1 MLPGG
6 HEDDAMH
13 DADRAMP
20 DHTRAMRA
28 ALARAPLRDGWLET
42 PELREDYRGPRDI
55 RYVRFGAAGRD
66 RPALATLARIVAATP
81 DAAACED
88 AGRALDFR
96 ALRAAI
102 GRLAAAIRASGTE
115 GPVGLLLSNT
125 VACPVAA
132 LACLAAGR
140 VGLLLEAAAP
150 PAWNEA
156 ILRQVRAGLILAEDA
171 AEGAAFGLP
180 CIGTEAVFAPGAA
193 AFPPEE
199 AWLGQDA
206 PAFIICTSGSTGQT
220 RALVH
225 SQRTVLH
232 QVAGLIDELHLS
244 PRDRFLMAT
253 SAATTAG
260 LFTLLTVLCGSALH
274 LLALGRGGVPALRAA
289 LTTRPVTVLRA
300 GPSLMR
306 VVARLPDAAA
316 MLAGLRILRS
326 TGEPLLHADVEV
338 MRGCLPPGCLI
349 NNAYGATELSG
360 TGWFVHPGDAQDPVR
375 VAAGIL
381 DPGTE
386 AKIVDAGGR
395 PCPPGEVGELWM
407 RSRFAAL
414 GEWQEGRL
422 VPGRLEPDPADP
434 SLRIHRTGDLARLTP
449 DGAFVVLGRMDRMVK
464 VNGARVELA
473 EVEAVLRRS
482 PEVAQA
488 AVVATEAG
496 GRVLLVG
503 FVVPADASH
512 AGIEVRLR
520 DLLAQSLPAA
530 MRPTRI
536 AVIAAIP
543 LLPGGKRDDGAL
555 LRLVGAA

>member
-1 MLPGG
+1 MRETDL
-6 HEDDAMH
+6 AL
-13 DADRAMP
+13 P
-20 DHTRAMRA
+20 DHTRAMQA

-42 PELREDYRGPRDI
+42 PDLPEDYRGPRDI
-55 RYVRFGAAGRD
+55 PYVRYGAAGRD
-66 RPALATLARIVAATP
+66 RPALATLARIVAAMP
-81 DAAACED
+81 DAPACED
-88 AGRALDFR
+88 AVRALDFR
-96 ALRAAI
+96 ALRAAV
-102 GRLAAAIRASGTE
+102 GRLAAAIRASGTA
-115 GPVGLLLSNT
+115 GPIGLLLSNT
-125 VACPVAA
+125 VDYPVAV

-140 VGLLLEAAAP
+140 VGLLLESAAP

-156 ILRQVRAGLILAEDA
+156 ILRQVGAGLILAEDA
-171 AEGAAFGLP
+171 AEGVGFGLP
-180 CIGTEAVFAPGAA
+180 CIGTAAAFASGAA
-193 AFPPEE
+193 GFPPEE

-206 PAFIICTSGSTGQT
+206 PAFIICTSGSTGQPK
-220 RALVH
+220 ALVH

-232 QVAGLIDELHLS
+232 QVAGLIDEFHLS
-244 PRDRFLMAT
+244 SRDRFLMAT

-260 LFTLLTVLCGSALH
+260 LFTLLTILGGSALH
-274 LLALGRGGVPALRAA
+274 LVALGRGGVPALREA

-306 VVARLPDAAA
+306 IVARLPDAAA

-338 MRGCLPPGCLI
+338 MRGCLPPGCMI

-386 AKIVDAGGR
+386 AKIVDGHGR

-422 VPGRLEPDPADP
+422 VPGRLEPDPSDP
-434 SLRIHRTGDLARLTP
+434 SLRVYRTGDLARLTP

-464 VNGARVELA
+464 VNGMRVELA
-473 EVEAVLRRS
+473 EVEAALRRS
-482 PEVAQA
+482 SEVAQA
-488 AVVATEAG
+488 AVVAREAG

-503 FVVPADASH
+503 FVVPADAAH
-512 AGIEVRLR
+512 AGLEGRLR
-520 DLLAQSLPAA
+520 EDLVHVLPAH
-530 MRPTRI
+530 MRPARI
-536 AVIAAIP
+536 IAIGAIP
-543 LLPGGKRDDGAL
+543 LLPGGKRDEAAL
-555 LRLVGAA
+555 CGMIGAA